1 LGLLRWGPRK
11 KGEPL
16 RQTHLA
22 TIHIHVHTLINLSE
36 IKSKANPIK
45 KSMIPVP
52 GEGRVTFSPPL
63 KYAPA
68 TLLLIPPPS
77 FLNNY
82 HHTPLILLAPLCLV
96 CSITK
101 TRRKPE
107 PK

>member
-1 LGLLRWGPRK
+1 VDAGHVMELTWHEIAGTVLWKGGLLGLLRWGPRK

-77 FLNNY
+77 F
-82 HHTPLILLAPLCLV
+82 
-96 CSITK
+96 
-101 TRRKPE
+101 
-107 PK
+107 